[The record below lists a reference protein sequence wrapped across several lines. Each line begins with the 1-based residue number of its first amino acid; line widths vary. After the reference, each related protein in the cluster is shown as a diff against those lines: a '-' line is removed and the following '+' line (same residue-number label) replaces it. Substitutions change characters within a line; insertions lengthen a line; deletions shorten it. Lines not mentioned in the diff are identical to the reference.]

1 MSGVLDRVVGDASD
15 AELIARVRA
24 GDVDAF
30 GLLFERHREAAT
42 RLAHVLGA
50 GADAD
55 DLVAD
60 AFARVLNVLRGG
72 RGPDVAL
79 RPYLLTAVRHCY
91 VDRIRAQ
98 SRTTPTDDLAT
109 LDRGEPFQD
118 TAVAGFESSAAARAF
133 RSLPERWQL
142 VLWHLEVEGQK
153 PAEVAPLLGMTPN
166 AVSALAYR
174 AREGLRQAFL
184 QMHAADVVD
193 DECTW
198 TRDMLG
204 AYVRQGLSRRDSQK
218 VAAHLESCRACAAVY
233 LELTE
238 VNSELR
244 AVLGP
249 LLLGSATAGYLAS
262 TGSAGGGA
270 VLTGLG
276 AAWGRARDTVAANT
290 QTALAVGAA
299 AIAGVAAAGIVLVN
313 SGNPTPVAGGQ
324 LPGTIGPPGGVQPS
338 TPGPTIAPPEPPA
351 SSAVPQPTPVRNT
364 GGSNIVPA
372 VVIQPRNTPSS
383 PGTGKPGRP
392 GSSFTPVP
400 PPASPSAPP
409 SSPPVNA
416 RTHLLSVGA
425 SLAPSS
431 GAPSLSLGLSPDL
444 VKSLGHLELLDVQLD
459 LSGLVPGAKVDLGL
473 LP

>member
-24 GDVDAF
+24 GDVDAY

-60 AFARVLNVLRGG
+60 AFARVLSVLRGG

-98 SRTTPTDDLAT
+98 SRATPTDDLGT

-153 PAEVAPLLGMTPN
+153 PAEIAPLLGMSAN

-184 QMHAADVVD
+184 QMHAGDVVD

-218 VAAHLESCRACAAVY
+218 VAAHLESCRSCAAVY

-244 AVLGP
+244 GVLGP

-262 TGSAGGGA
+262 TGASGGGT

-276 AAWGRARDTVAANT
+276 VALGRAKDTVGAHT
-290 QTALAVGAA
+290 QTALAVGATA
-299 AIAGVAAAGIVLVN
+299 VAGLAAAGIVLVN
-313 SGNPTPVAGGQ
+313 SGAGTQVAGGP
-324 LPGTIGPPGGVQPS
+324 LPHTFGPPGGVPS
-338 TPGPTIAPPEPPA
+338 
-351 SSAVPQPTPVRNT
+351 VPQPTTTPPGFTPGSGSTLQPTPVTNT
-364 GGSNIVPA
+364 GGSNVVPA
-372 VVIQPRNTPSS
+372 VAVRTTTPQHSRGGGNSGTPGSPSTPPTTPSS
-383 PGTGKPGRP
+383 P
-392 GSSFTPVP
+392 SSP
-400 PPASPSAPP
+400 PT
-409 SSPPVNA
+409 SPPVNA

-431 GAPSLSLGLSPDL
+431 GAPNLSLRLGSNAL
-444 VKSLGHLELLDVQLD
+444 KSLTKLQLVDVKVD
-459 LSGLVPGAKVDLGL
+459 LSGLIPGAKLDLDL

>member
-1 MSGVLDRVVGDASD
+1 MSSVLDRVVGDASD

-30 GLLFERHREAAT
+30 GLLFERHRDAAT

-55 DLVAD
+55 DLVAE
-60 AFARVLNVLRGG
+60 AFARVLTVLRGG

-79 RPYLLTAVRHCY
+79 RPYLLTAVRHSY

-98 SRTTPTDDLAT
+98 SRATPTDDLGT
-109 LDRGEPFQD
+109 LDRGEPFED
-118 TAVAGFESSAAARAF
+118 TAVAGFESAAAARAF

-153 PAEVAPLLGMTPN
+153 PAEIAPLLGMSPN

-193 DECTW
+193 DECTR

-204 AYVRQGLSRRDSQK
+204 AYVRQGLSRRDGQK
-218 VAAHLESCRACAAVY
+218 VAAHLESCRSCAAVY

-244 AVLGP
+244 GVLGP

-262 TGSAGGGA
+262 AGATGAGT

-276 AAWGRARDTVAANT
+276 AALGRARDTVGAHT
-290 QTALAVGAA
+290 QGALALGATA
-299 AIAGVAAAGIVLVN
+299 VAGLAAAGIVLVN
-313 SGNPTPVAGGQ
+313 AG
-324 LPGTIGPPGGVQPS
+324 PGSQVVQPDITIGPPSGFSQPS
-338 TPGPTIAPPEPPA
+338 TGPTTTPPAPPDSTGATPH
-351 SSAVPQPTPVRNT
+351 PTPVSNT
-364 GGSNIVPA
+364 GGSSVVPA
-372 VVIQPRNTPSS
+372 VATLPVTPH
-383 PGTGKPGRP
+383 RP
-392 GSSFTPVP
+392 NGGGHST
-400 PPASPSAPP
+400 PASPNPP
-409 SSPPVNA
+409 STPPPTPSTPPTSPPVNA
-416 RTHLLSVGA
+416 RTSLLSVSA
-425 SLAPSS
+425 SLAPAS
-431 GAPSLSLGLSPDL
+431 GAPSLKLGLGPNAL
-444 VKSLGHLELLDVQLD
+444 KSLTHLQLADVKLD
-459 LSGLVPGAKVDLGL
+459 LSGLIPGAKLDLAL